1 MKRNILLTILST
13 AAIATVISLVN
24 NTSIDNA
31 SITRKYT
38 PKTISTF
45 EEAKS
50 WNDAAEYYST
60 IYKDANTGNV
70 EKSKLALAKQQVL
83 QLMTAK
89 STSLNFIEEGPDNV
103 GGRTRAIALDPNNNA
118 TMFAGSVTGGL
129 FVSRNAG
136 SNWSRVQ
143 EFDDAVSSAAS
154 GIGSIG
160 ISSIAV
166 SNSGA
171 LYVATGGSQ
180 FEGGLSSE
188 YSGISS
194 GDGIWYSMS
203 INNFNFQQVTATNG
217 QDINKLQLDKSVPN
231 TLYYAGLGFGL
242 KKMVDFGSPTSV
254 SGVSSSGS
262 VGDVKVS
269 TDGQTIILDI
279 TQSGKRTFISKDGG
293 SSFTDLHS
301 NSQLSGFGIGRAE
314 YAISDL
320 KNTTGNY
327 TIYALFSSSNGTL
340 AGVYRSIDGGDNWC
354 QIGPASTTGFAPLTS
369 RNGQGN
375 YDLVIL
381 STPNGEACI
390 LGGIDLWQWT
400 ETSSSICDNGQ
411 WYPISNWSLPPN
423 NPYYIHADNHRLL
436 YDTSYNI
443 IVGNDG
449 GIQKRTGGFGSVFN
463 KGYNVTQ
470 FYAMA
475 FGGDGAVMGGAQD
488 NGTQYNDNGVP
499 GNLEFQEVMGGD
511 GFECEISYLDN
522 EAMIASVYSG
532 SVSRSNDKGLNW
544 QQVAAPCSGTVGL
557 NCGSFYTALRL
568 FEDPMDLNTKD
579 SIEFVPVLSN
589 GDPGMNIGEV
599 VNYFSESFSIPLQYT
614 LTQDIAVTWDFV
626 VPSSDSVLP
635 NFIDTVFAGDTL
647 FYNPVPQDTI
657 MVPDYV
663 QSLYVT
669 QGDVST
675 YITRDMMRFTT
686 SPEWWKLFV
695 NSSFSSS
702 NMHSFEFSKD
712 GNYVWCGNEA
722 GALMRVSGL
731 DSAYTAEAADIS
743 YKPTNNPAAGQDA
756 DTLILI
762 STGDTVTGS
771 ALNNINYD
779 DNNHLYT
786 YLDGSPVEYQ
796 LHAIKITTSFGGKS
810 VTDISVDPT
819 NPDNVCVVVGGTSGN
834 HVYYSTNGT
843 SASPTFLSIDGNLP
857 DMPVFGCIIERDPTS
872 DIIVIGTE
880 YGVFTTDNLN
890 GTATQWTACNDELG
904 VVPVFDVRQ
913 QWRDWE
919 DGRVNNPGAIYLGT
933 HARGIWRSDNVLS
946 IHDDQIS
953 VDPILT
959 LDNLFV
965 FPNPVV
971 NEAKLSFDI
980 NQSSGV
986 KASVYDLNGRII
998 DVVSNQNRNAGSHT
1012 LSFDVSSYNVGTY
1025 FVVLETKNSK
1035 KVAKF
1040 IKY

>member
-1 MKRNILLTILST
+1 MKRKILLTLLST
-13 AAIATVISLVN
+13 ASIAMVFTLVN
-24 NTSIDNA
+24 SNEIDN
-31 SITRKYT
+31 SELNREYFSKEL
-38 PKTISTF
+38 PSFKD
-45 EEAKS
+45 AKS
-50 WNDAAEYYST
+50 WNDAAEYYNL
-60 IYKDANTGNV
+60 IYRDAITGKV
-70 EKSKLALAKQQVL
+70 EKSKLASAKQQVL
-83 QLMTAK
+83 QLMAAK
-89 STSLNFIEEGPDNV
+89 SSNLSFVEEGPDNV
-103 GGRTRAIALDPNNNA
+103 GGRTRAIAIDPNNPN

-129 FVSRNAG
+129 FVSYNAG
-136 SNWSRVQ
+136 ANWTRVQ
-143 EFDDAVSSAAS
+143 EFDEAVSSAAT
-154 GIGSIG
+154 GVGSIG

-166 SNSGA
+166 SNNGT
-171 LYVATGGSQ
+171 LYVASGGSQ

-188 YSGISS
+188 YSGVSDA
-194 GDGIWYSMS
+194 DGIWYSMNLS
-203 INNFNFQQVTATNG
+203 NFNFQQVSQTNG
-217 QDINKLQLDKSVPN
+217 ADINKLQLDMTEDN
-231 TLYYAGLGFGL
+231 TLYYAGVGFGL
-242 KKMVDFGSPTSV
+242 KKMVDLGIPTSV
-254 SGVSSSGS
+254 SGISSSGS

-269 TDGQTIILDI
+269 KDGQTIILDI
-279 TQSGKRTFISKDGG
+279 TQSGKRTFISNDGG
-293 SSFTDLHS
+293 NSFTDLHS
-301 NSQLSGFGIGRAE
+301 TGQLSGFGVGRAE
-314 YAISDL
+314 YAISDTL
-320 KNTTGNY
+320 NSDGHY
-327 TIYALFSSSNGTL
+327 TLYALFSSTNGTL
-340 AGVYRSIDGGDNWC
+340 AGVHRSIDGGTNWC

-369 RNGQGN
+369 RSGQGN
-375 YDLVIL
+375 YDLVII
-381 STPNGEACI
+381 STPYGDACI

-400 ETSSSICDNGQ
+400 ATNNTDCDNGQ
-411 WYPISNWSLPPN
+411 WYPVSNWALPPT

-436 YDTSYNI
+436 YDNQYNL

-449 GIQKRTGGFGSVFN
+449 GVQKRTNGFGAVFN

-475 FGGDGAVMGGAQD
+475 YGGDGAVMGGSQD
-488 NGTQYNDNGVP
+488 NGTQYNDNSVA

-522 EAMIASVYSG
+522 EAMIASIYSG

-568 FEDPMDLNTKD
+568 FEDPMDMNTGD
-579 SIEFVPVLSN
+579 SIEFIPDSSMYVGQTVQ
-589 GDPGMNIGEV
+589 
-599 VNYFSESFSIPLQYT
+599 YFSESFGIPLEYT
-614 LTQDIAVTWDFV
+614 LTQDLV
-626 VPSSDSVLP
+626 VLFDSVIPATDSVLP
-635 NFIDTVFAGDTL
+635 NFIDTIFAGETYY
-647 FYNPVPQDTI
+647 YNPQPQDTI

-695 NSSFSSS
+695 NSSFSSA
-702 NMHSFEFSKD
+702 NMKSFEFSKD

-743 YKPTNNPAAGQDA
+743 YKPTNNPAAGQDP

-762 STGDTVTGS
+762 SNGDTITGA

-779 DNNHLYT
+779 DDNHLYS

-796 LHAIKITTSFGGKS
+796 LHTVKITTSFGGKS

-819 NPDNVCVVVGGTSGN
+819 NPDNVCVVLGGTSGN

-843 SASPTFLSIDGNLP
+843 SASPTFTSIDGNLP
-857 DMPVFGCIIERDPTS
+857 DMPVFGCIVERDPST

-890 GTATQWTACNDELG
+890 GTSTQWTACNDQVG

-933 HARGIWRSDNVLS
+933 HARGIWRSDNLLS
-946 IHDDQIS
+946 IDDFEIS
-953 VDPILT
+953 NEPVQEIKDLM
-959 LDNLFV
+959 V
-965 FPNPVV
+965 YPNPVI
-971 NEAKLSFDI
+971 NQAKLTFDLST
-980 NQSSGV
+980 SSAV
-986 KASVYDLNGRII
+986 KATVYDLNGRVIEVI
-998 DVVSNQNRNAGSHT
+998 KNENRNAGTHSIN
-1012 LSFDVSSYNVGTY
+1012 FNVSNYNVGTY
-1025 FVVLETKNSK
+1025 FVLLETKTSS

>member
-24 NTSIDNA
+24 KSDVDDSNT
-31 SITRKYT
+31 TRKYN
-38 PKTISTF
+38 PKTISTLKD
-45 EEAKS
+45 AQS
-50 WNDAAEYYST
+50 WNNAAEYYNT
-60 IYKDANTGNV
+60 IYKDAITGKV
-70 EKSKLALAKQQVL
+70 EKSKLALAKQEVM
-83 QLMTAK
+83 QLMASK
-89 STSLNFIEEGPDNV
+89 STSLNFIEQGPDNV

-129 FVSRNAG
+129 FVSYNAG
-136 SNWSRVQ
+136 GNWTRVQ
-143 EFDDAVSSAAS
+143 EFDDAVEDAAS

-166 SNSGA
+166 SKNGT

-194 GDGIWYSMS
+194 GDGIWYSMNLS
-203 INNFNFQQVTATNG
+203 NFNFQQVSQTNG
-217 QDINKLQLDKSVPN
+217 QDINKLQLDQTQDN
-231 TLYYAGLGFGL
+231 TIYYAGLGFGL
-242 KKMVDFGSPTSV
+242 KKMVDLGTPTSV
-254 SGVSSSGS
+254 TGVSSSGS

-269 TDGQTIILDI
+269 KDGQTIILDI

-293 SSFTDLHS
+293 SSFTDLHA
-301 NSQLSGFGIGRAE
+301 NGQLSGFGVGRAE
-314 YAISDL
+314 YAISDSL
-320 KNTTGNY
+320 NVNGKY
-327 TIYALFSSSNGTL
+327 TLYALFSSTNGTL
-340 AGVYRSIDGGDNWC
+340 RGVYRSIDGGDVWC
-354 QIGPASTTGFAPLTS
+354 QIGPAATTGFTPLTS
-369 RNGQGN
+369 LSGQGN
-375 YDLVIL
+375 YDLVVI
-381 STPNGEACI
+381 SFPGGDGCTI
-390 LGGIDLWQWT
+390 GGIDLWQWT
-400 ETSSSICDNGQ
+400 QTNSTDCDNGQ
-411 WYPISNWSLPPN
+411 WYPVSNWALPPN
-423 NPYYIHADNHRLL
+423 NPFYIHADNHRLL
-436 YDTSYNI
+436 YDNQYNL

-449 GIQKRTGGFGSVFN
+449 GVQKRTGSIGSVFN

-475 FGGDGAVMGGAQD
+475 YGGDGAVMGGAQD
-488 NGTQYNDNGVP
+488 NGTQYNDNAVP

-568 FEDPMDLNTKD
+568 FEDPMDMNTGD
-579 SIEFVPVLSN
+579 SIEYIPMLDS
-589 GDPGMNIGEV
+589 GDSQMNVGEV
-599 VNYFSESFSIPLQYT
+599 ITYFSESFSIPLEYT
-614 LTQDIAVTWDFV
+614 LTQDLHVTWDSIVLTSDTTLPDFSV
-626 VPSSDSVLP
+626 VDSGE
-635 NFIDTVFAGDTL
+635 TYY
-647 FYNPVPQDTI
+647 YNPIPQDTI

-663 QSLYVT
+663 QSLYIT

-702 NMHSFEFSKD
+702 DMHSFEFSKD
-712 GNYVWCGNEA
+712 GNYVWCGNQA

-731 DSAYTAEAADIS
+731 DSAYTAEAADIT
-743 YKPTNNPAAGQDA
+743 YKPTNNPAPGQDP

-762 STGDTVTGS
+762 SNGDTITGA

-779 DNNHLYT
+779 NDNHLYS

-796 LHAIKITTSFGGKS
+796 LHTIKISTSFGGKS

-834 HVYYSTNGT
+834 HIYYSTNGT
-843 SASPTFLSIDGNLP
+843 SASPTFSSIDGNLP
-857 DMPVFGCIIERDPTS
+857 DMPVFGCIIERDPTT

-890 GTATQWTACNDELG
+890 GTSTQWTACNNELG

-933 HARGIWRSDNVLS
+933 HARGIWRSDNLLSIDDDEITTDPVLS
-946 IHDDQIS
+946 
-953 VDPILT
+953 
-959 LDNLFV
+959 LDNLYV
-965 FPNPVV
+965 YPNPVV
-971 NEAKLSFDI
+971 NEAKLSFEL
-980 NQSSGV
+980 NHNSGV

-998 DVVSNQNRNAGSHT
+998 DVVSNQNRNSGSHT
-1012 LSFDVSSYNVGTY
+1012 ISFNVSNYQVGTY
-1025 FVVLETKNSK
+1025 FVVLETNTNK
-1035 KVAKF
+1035 KVVKF